1 MDLDDLLF
9 SYSETRQSFNGMLN
23 EDFSEEQTP
32 GGFADEFGFEDDLF
46 EIGEECDF
54 FDTDDECDLFNAGV
68 DHDLLDASPR
78 ETTDARRFPLNST
91 GLLALSDDDLI
102 MQENGSAGA
111 VVQSDERF
119 KQQHRDR

>member
-32 GGFADEFGFEDDLF
+32 SAFADEFGFEDDLF

-54 FDTDDECDLFNAGV
+54 FDTDDESDLFNAGV
-68 DHDLLDASPR
+68 DHDLIDHSPR

-102 MQENGSAGA
+102 MQESGSAGA
-111 VVQSDERF
+111 VVQSDERS